1 MTAEQRGDDLPE
13 VEPTEVEAPEGEGRL
28 TLPSDGTA
36 TEVAGAG
43 LGDDEI
49 AESVQSVRPVA
60 HVEDELTERAPTEEP
75 PVEGPVDEG
84 AGEVVPQQVWD
95 EEVEGEVPR
104 GTGTE
109 DEGTEDEVPPLLVAR
124 GLTVHARGGSVV
136 APLDV
141 TAGPGEVL
149 LVEGTTGSGRSVLLL
164 ALAGRMR
171 GVGGDLEV
179 AGVPGTRPRRLRA
192 VTSVARLG
200 DVVDLDDPL
209 TVAECVTERCL
220 TDGVPERDGSRRM
233 SELEDALGFRVPR
246 DAAVGDL
253 SMLSRVLLLVLLA
266 QLRPAALT
274 VLDDLDHDLSPADQV
289 LALEHLGRL
298 ARAADAVVV
307 TSTVAAPDPLPP
319 GTALLRLPSTRPTP
333 GDLL

>member
-1 MTAEQRGDDLPE
+1 MTGGQGRDDLPE
-13 VEPTEVEAPEGEGRL
+13 VEPPTVEVPEREGGVAV
-28 TLPSDGTA
+28 PSDGTV
-36 TEVAGAG
+36 TEVAGGA
-43 LGDDEI
+43 LPDDEI
-49 AESVQSVRPVA
+49 AESAQSALPVA
-60 HVEDELTERAPTEEP
+60 HVDEELTEREPTEETRP
-75 PVEGPVDEG
+75 EETVDE
-84 AGEVVPQQVWD
+84 AVGEEVP
-95 EEVEGEVPR
+95 EEVEGEVP
-104 GTGTE
+104 E
-109 DEGTEDEVPPLLVAR
+109 EGVPPLLVAR

-136 APLDV
+136 EPLDV
-141 TAGPGEVL
+141 VAAPGEVL

-171 GVGGDLEV
+171 GVGGELEV

-246 DAAVGDL
+246 GAAVGDL

-298 ARAADAVVV
+298 ARAAGAVVV

-319 GTALLRLPSTRPTP
+319 GTTLLRLPSTRPTP

>member
-1 MTAEQRGDDLPE
+1 MTGGQGRDDLPE
-13 VEPTEVEAPEGEGRL
+13 PEPPTVEVPEGEGGVAV
-28 TLPSDGTA
+28 PSDGTA
-36 TEVAGAG
+36 TEVAGGA
-43 LGDDEI
+43 LPDDEI
-49 AESVQSVRPVA
+49 AESVQSARPVA
-60 HVEDELTERAPTEEP
+60 HVEEELAEREVTEETRL
-75 PVEGPVDEG
+75 EGTCLEEPVDEG
-84 AGEVVPQQVWD
+84 VGEEVQQEVGD
-95 EEVEGEVPR
+95 EEVEGEDP
-104 GTGTE
+104 E
-109 DEGTEDEVPPLLVAR
+109 EGLPLLLVAR

-136 APLDV
+136 EPLGV
-141 TAGPGEVL
+141 VAAPGEVL

-171 GVGGDLEV
+171 GVGGELEV

-192 VTSVARLG
+192 ITSVARLG
-200 DVVDLDDPL
+200 DVVDLDGPL

-298 ARAADAVVV
+298 ARAAGAVVV

-319 GTALLRLPSTRPTP
+319 GTTLLRLPSTRPTP